1 MESGDLKFWGIV
13 AVSIISVIIKA
24 VNKKSEKTDEA
35 MPDFKGSK
43 VGDMVK
49 KFLDEVQEK
58 EDDYIPRN
66 PRPATQPSV
75 KPASQKV
82 QVNLVRAEPMKR
94 PDLAF
99 NYNQNRSA
107 TENMPRRKTF
117 ESLEVSEPETVH
129 SIESDPVLKTLNLSN
144 SDELKRAIIYNEILR
159 PKF

>member
-13 AVSIISVIIKA
+13 AVSIISFIIKA
-24 VNKKSEKTDEA
+24 ANKKSEKTDEA

-43 VGDMVK
+43 AGDIFK
-49 KFLDEVQEK
+49 KLLDEIQEK
-58 EDDYIPRN
+58 EDDYIPKN

-75 KPASQKV
+75 KPVLKKADV
-82 QVNLVRAEPMKR
+82 TLERAESMKR

-129 SIESDPVLKTLNLSN
+129 SIESDPILKTLNLSN
-144 SDELKRAIIYNEILR
+144 SDELKRAIIYSEILR